1 MQNEDD
7 DKLNKLLARRGSI
20 AERTKIAK
28 ELDDNR
34 LQIAAPYSPQAK
46 EELEKRRH
54 ERLLAAATGTIP
66 EGTGTKHVTPGRG
79 ASEEI
84 TYVDTRRID
93 ELRNLT
99 THNFDL
105 AKLIRLC
112 EELNI
117 CYNHECY
124 LAVAMLTRAI
134 VDHIPPVFGASTF
147 SQVVNNC
154 KGKSFKDSMK
164 NLNNSL
170 RAIADSHL
178 HVHIR
183 KKEVLPNRTQVS
195 FSADL
200 DVLLAEVV
208 RLLK

>member
-7 DKLNKLLARRGSI
+7 DKLNKLLARQGSI

-28 ELDDNR
+28 ELDDDR
-34 LQIAAPYSPQAK
+34 LQRAAPYSPQAK

-54 ERLLAAATGTIP
+54 ERMLAAAMGGIP
-66 EGTGTKHVTPGRG
+66 EETKMSADRG
-79 ASEEI
+79 VSEEV
-84 TYVDTRRID
+84 TYVDTGRID

-99 THNFDL
+99 TQDFDL

>member
-54 ERLLAAATGTIP
+54 ERMLAAAMGGIP
-66 EGTGTKHVTPGRG
+66 EETKMSADRG
-79 ASEEI
+79 VSEEV
-84 TYVDTRRID
+84 TYVDTGRID

-99 THNFDL
+99 TQDFDL